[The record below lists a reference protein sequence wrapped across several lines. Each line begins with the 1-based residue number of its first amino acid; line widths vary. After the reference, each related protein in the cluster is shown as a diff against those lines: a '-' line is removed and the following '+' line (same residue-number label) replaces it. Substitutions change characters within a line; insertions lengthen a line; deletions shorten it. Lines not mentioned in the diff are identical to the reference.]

1 MNTRV
6 LRLAVM
12 GSLVGSGSL
21 AACGARTGLL
31 VPEIGSDGGSP
42 GFASDGGGEGADVV
56 DAGSLSPD
64 APIPTI
70 DAAVHVTPSDCV
82 DAGSTLIYLVTSQ
95 NTLLS
100 FYPPAAA
107 FTRIGTISC
116 PNPPGGPGPFSMA
129 VDREGTAYVLFADS
143 NGTDETPGQLFRVST
158 ANAACSKLPYV
169 GGQDGFDAFGMGFV
183 GNADGVTETLWVALN
198 TPMGSSAPPKLGVLD
213 VTSFQIS
220 MVANITPTNIVSA
233 ELTGTG
239 DGRLFAFY
247 AAGDCM
253 GNPRN
258 CSTSAIAQLDP
269 LSGRAIGND
278 TLSALSQTILSGTSG
293 WAFAFWGNDFY
304 LFTTDP
310 ETAGSIVT
318 RFSPTDGSQ
327 TRVATLPELIVGA
340 GVSTCAPQQ

>member
-1 MNTRV
+1 MDARL
-6 LRLAVM
+6 LRLAVI

-31 VPEIGSDGGSP
+31 VPGIGSDGGSP

-56 DAGSLSPD
+56 DAGSPSPD

-70 DAAVHVTPSDCV
+70 DAAVHVAPSDCV

-100 FYPPAAA
+100 FYPPSAA

-116 PNPPGGPGPFSMA
+116 PNPPGGTGPFSMA
-129 VDREGTAYVLFADS
+129 VDRVGTAYVLFAAS
-143 NGTDETPGQLFRVST
+143 NATDETPGQLFRVST

-183 GNADGVTETLWVALN
+183 GNADGVTETLWVALD
-198 TPMGSSAPPKLGVLD
+198 TPATSNAAPKLGVLD
-213 VTSFQIS
+213 VTSFQLS
-220 MVANITPTNIVSA
+220 MVENVSPNNILNA

-247 AAGDCM
+247 AADCT
-253 GNPRN
+253 GSSTN
-258 CSTSAIAQLDP
+258 CSTSAIAQIDP
-269 LSGRAIGND
+269 LSGRALGND
-278 TLSALSQTILSGTSG
+278 TLTALPQTVSGNGG

>member
-1 MNTRV
+1 MNPRL
-6 LRLAVM
+6 LRLAVI

-31 VPEIGSDGGSP
+31 VPGTGSDGGSP

-70 DAAVHVTPSDCV
+70 DAAAHVAPSDCV

-116 PNPPGGPGPFSMA
+116 PSPPGGTGPFSMA

-143 NGTDETPGQLFRVST
+143 NGPDETPGQLFRVST
-158 ANAACSKLPYV
+158 ANAACAKLPYV

-183 GNADGVTETLWVALN
+183 GNADGVTETLWVALD
-198 TPMGSSAPPKLGVLD
+198 TPPTPSAAPKLGVLD
-213 VTSFQIS
+213 VANFQIS
-220 MVANITPTNIVSA
+220 MVENVSPTDIHNA

-247 AAGDCM
+247 AADCT
-253 GNPRN
+253 GSSTN

-269 LSGRAIGND
+269 LSGKALGND
-278 TLSALSQTILSGTSG
+278 TLTALPQTLSGNGG
-293 WAFAFWGNDFY
+293 WAFAFWGDDFY